1 MEHIKIVLDNY
12 ISSLQ
17 LQKIKVQFKGMSP
30 VQYRTH
36 IQTAA

>member
-12 ISSLQ
+12 RGHYNRKRIQLQ
-17 LQKIKVQFKGMSP
+17 LKGMSP

-36 IQTAA
+36 IQIAA

>member
-1 MEHIKIVLDNY
+1 M
-12 ISSLQ
+12 
-17 LQKIKVQFKGMSP
+17 KVHLKGMSP